1 MEIVSKTHIGNI
13 REENEDFIWVSCESK
28 PHYMLVADGMGGAVA
43 GEIASKIAAFSVRQ
57 YIEEL
62 SLKKLA
68 AADLSAAVYYAN
80 EQVVKETEY
89 NEKLK
94 GMGTT
99 LTLAYV
105 DGCGI
110 SVAQVGDSC
119 AYLFSSGKLNKI
131 TKDHTYVQKLIDNGV
146 IEESQAEDNPY
157 KNIITRVV
165 GMNDLKVDTFD
176 ITWAEGDLL
185 FLCSDG
191 LTTYLPDD
199 ELAELFN
206 SGSPI
211 RDTADKMLSLALER
225 GGRDNISFIIALN
238 ADLKEDMQC

>member
-1 MEIVSKTHIGNI
+1 MDIVSKTHIGNV
-13 REENEDFIWVSCESK
+13 REKNEDFIWVNCASA

-62 SLKKLA
+62 DLKKLT
-68 AADLSAAVYYAN
+68 AADLSAAVNYAN
-80 EQVVKETEY
+80 DQIVKETQY

-99 LTLAYV
+99 LTLAFV
-105 DGCGI
+105 DGCSI
-110 SVAQVGDSC
+110 SIAQVGDSC
-119 AYLFSSGKLNKI
+119 AYLLASGNLIKV

-146 IEESQAEDNPY
+146 IHESQAEDNPY

-165 GMNDLKVDTFD
+165 GMKGLKVDTFD
-176 ITWAEGDLL
+176 ITWEKDDLL

-191 LTTYLPDD
+191 LTCYISDP
-199 ELAELFN
+199 ELAEILN
-206 SGSPI
+206 SKSTI
-211 RDTADKMLSLALER
+211 QAKADNMIGLALQR
-225 GGRDNISFIIALN
+225 GGRDNISVIIAQN
-238 ADLKEDMQC
+238 SKREEDVQC